1 MANIL
6 VVDDHKNTR
15 LTLGIILR
23 NDNHIVEVAETGSE
37 ALEKLEKTGFD
48 IVITD
53 LRLGDVDG
61 LEVVDHIRKY
71 SPSTD
76 VVVITA
82 FGSIPSAVKAIKLG
96 AYDYISKPLHRE
108 KVLSLVHAL
117 CERRSLKPHNIKKN
131 SFPPDTSSVIIGNS
145 PAMQKILQLAKEI
158 AGSDVP
164 VLISG
169 ESGTGKELV
178 ARYIHNKSDRA
189 DKLFLAINCGAL
201 AESLQESE
209 LFGYV
214 KGAFTGAIG
223 NKKGLFEEADGG
235 TVFLDE
241 IGEMSLS
248 SQVKLLRVLQDGEI
262 RPVGSNKARH
272 VNIRVLAATNRS
284 LSELVKRNKFREDLL
299 FRIAVLHIQLPPLRE
314 RQEDLQVLIDFFIK
328 KHTQRFQKQVTKIS
342 EAALQILREHPWPG
356 NVRELE
362 NYISRAVLL
371 SKSDT
376 IDTQDLDVVFSVK
389 DKSGI
394 SKLLIE
400 QERELILDTLNRTE
414 WNQKR
419 AAAELGIGT
428 TTLWRKIKK
437 FRLSKENN

>member
-131 SFPPDTSSVIIGNS
+131 SFPPDTSPVIIGNS